1 MADIILFLLFLISVI
16 YCCDHQAYKGF
27 EFLIHDHNSM
37 WYGVGLSIIAAYIF
51 YLIQIY
57 LPAIKN
63 KLKYADFI
71 TAKLYVLKNDMRQTI
86 RILLGKELDDLDELR
101 RGIEHQIQ
109 QRDIFLDGSGKYR
122 AIDEEMDEE
131 MVLVDALWE
140 NEWKIHRD
148 ILELISFNILGK
160 QTTELM
166 IRVEMLPLRDKIEAY
181 MKNKPVR
188 HRSIKEKRGMGIGGC
203 LVYNK
208 SVLDRELT
216 DIMKEY
222 IDALEEVEKFL
233 NCLHGSGIRVF
244 TGILRL

>member
-1 MADIILFLLFLISVI
+1 
-16 YCCDHQAYKGF
+16 
-27 EFLIHDHNSM
+27 
-37 WYGVGLSIIAAYIF
+37 
-51 YLIQIY
+51 
-57 LPAIKN
+57 
-63 KLKYADFI
+63 
-71 TAKLYVLKNDMRQTI
+71 
-86 RILLGKELDDLDELR
+86 
-101 RGIEHQIQ
+101 
-109 QRDIFLDGSGKYR
+109 
-122 AIDEEMDEE
+122 

-222 IDALEEVEKFL
+222 IDALEEVGKFL